1 MPDSPLPTSP
11 ADAADEHARLLADIA
26 FHDQAYHGEDRP
38 VLSDAAYDALRWR
51 LGALE
56 AAYPALRP
64 PPEARVGSAPSEKFA
79 KVRHVVPML
88 SLGNIFAEQEV
99 AEFLA
104 RVRRFLGLAPETALP
119 VAAEPKIDGLSCA
132 LRYEKGVLARAA
144 TRGDGYEGEDVTANI
159 RTVAAIPQRLRDR
172 DVPAVCEVRG
182 EVFLRKAD
190 FLALN
195 AAQAAAGKPTFAN
208 PRNSAAGSLR
218 QLDPAVTAGRP
229 LQFFAYAW
237 GEMGGRPATTQS
249 GMVAAFARWGL
260 PTNPLASVGQTA
272 EELLAHYRSIEA
284 QRASLPYDID
294 GVVYKVDD
302 LALQGRLGFV
312 SRAPRWAVAHK
323 FPAERAT
330 TRLLGIDVQ
339 VGRTGALTP
348 VARLEPVTVGG
359 VVVEHAT
366 LHNADEIA
374 RKDVRVGDIVTVQRA
389 GDVIPQILGP
399 VLPEGTP
406 RQPAFAFPETCPACG
421 SAVGQ
426 DRDEKTGTI
435 DVVRRCTGGLVC
447 PAQAVER
454 LRHFCS
460 RNALDIE
467 GLGDKQ
473 IELFYGERL
482 ITTPA
487 DIFCLEARDA
497 VAAARLADRPGYGA
511 VSVRNLFAAIAARRT
526 VPLNRF
532 IHALGI
538 RHVGETNARRLAR
551 HFGSFAALRAA
562 GRAATDPSSEAA
574 AELQAIDGLGAVVAD
589 AVTAFFAEPH
599 NERVLDALLE
609 QVTATPLEAV
619 ATTSP
624 VAGQTIVF
632 TGALE
637 KMTREE
643 AKARA
648 ESLGA
653 KVVGSV
659 SAKTTLVVAGPGAG
673 SKLAKAEQ
681 LGIAVISEDA
691 WLALAAG

>member
-1 MPDSPLPTSP
+1 MSDLPLPTS
-11 ADAADEHARLLADIA
+11 ATDAADEHARLLAELAI
-26 FHDQAYHGEDRP
+26 HDRAYHGEDQP
-38 VLSDAAYDALRWR
+38 VISDADYDALRRR
-51 LGALE
+51 LVALE
-56 AAYPALRP
+56 EAYPALKP
-64 PPEARVGSAPSEKFA
+64 PPEARVGSTPSEKFA
-79 KVRHVVPML
+79 KVRHAVPML
-88 SLGNIFAEQEV
+88 SLGNIFAEPDL

-104 RVRRFLGLAPETALP
+104 RVRRFLGLKPEVPLP
-119 VAAEPKIDGLSCA
+119 IAAEPKIDGLSCA
-132 LRYEKGVLARAA
+132 LRYEKGVLALAA

-159 RTVAAIPQRLRDR
+159 RTVAAIPQRLRGR

-182 EVFLRKAD
+182 EIFLRKAD

-237 GEMGGRPATTQS
+237 GEMSRLPAATQS
-249 GMVAAFARWGL
+249 GMVTAFARWGL
-260 PTNPLASVGQTA
+260 PTNPLASVGTSA
-272 EELLAHYRSIEA
+272 EELLERYRAIEA

-366 LHNADEIA
+366 LHNEDEIA

-399 VLPEGTP
+399 VLSEGTP
-406 RQPAFAFPETCPACG
+406 RADPFVFPRSCPACG
-421 SAVGQ
+421 SAAVREQ
-426 DRDEKTGTI
+426 DEKTGTT
-435 DVVRRCTGGLVC
+435 DVVCRCTGGLVC

-454 LRHFCS
+454 LKHFCS

-473 IELFYGERL
+473 IELFYGEKL
-482 ITTPA
+482 ITTPGRHLHPGGPRRGRRGA
-487 DIFCLEARDA
+487 SGRPP
-497 VAAARLADRPGYGA
+497 RLW
-511 VSVRNLFAAIAARRT
+511 RNLRAQPVRGDRGTQDGAAQP
-526 VPLNRF
+526 V
-532 IHALGI
+532 
-538 RHVGETNARRLAR
+538 RLWAR
-551 HFGSFAALRAA
+551 HPSCRGDQCAAPRPPFRLLRGTPDGRPRRDRSRLGRRGGAAGDRRPRHGGGGGRHGLLRRAA
-562 GRAATDPSSEAA
+562 
-574 AELQAIDGLGAVVAD
+574 
-589 AVTAFFAEPH
+589 
-599 NERVLDALLE
+599 
-609 QVTATPLEAV
+609 
-619 ATTSP
+619 
-624 VAGQTIVF
+624 
-632 TGALE
+632 
-637 KMTREE
+637 
-643 AKARA
+643 
-648 ESLGA
+648 
-653 KVVGSV
+653 
-659 SAKTTLVVAGPGAG
+659 
-673 SKLAKAEQ
+673 
-681 LGIAVISEDA
+681 
-691 WLALAAG
+691 